1 MNYASCATHIR
12 VKLMGTNQSCCRC
25 SVTPTDTSPTD
36 TNLVNTNQSLPRS
49 IGPTDINPMGSNQS
63 LPLPRPVS
71 PTDTNL
77 VNSNQSL
84 PRSIGPTDT
93 NPMGSNQSP
102 RSIGP
107 TDTNPMGSNQSLPG
121 RPPVSPTDTN
131 PTDTKQ
137 SRPIPNIQFRVLIIG
152 RANAGKTTIL
162 QRVCDSTE
170 SPTIYRIIGDT
181 REEVRYSGLVMV
193 LPVLTY
199 TTQVSLDPSME
210 VGDKICC
217 PLSPFNSES
226 AWRTRNRGRT
236 GVLQPYGLYFSR
248 FTWYRVR

>member
-1 MNYASCATHIR
+1 
-12 VKLMGTNQSCCRC
+12 MGANQSCC
-25 SVTPTDTSPTD
+25 SAS
-36 TNLVNTNQSLPRS
+36 
-49 IGPTDINPMGSNQS
+49 
-63 LPLPRPVS
+63 PVS
-71 PTDTNL
+71 PTDTNPMDT
-77 VNSNQSL
+77 NQSH
-84 PRSIGPTDT
+84 PRPRPVAPTDT
-93 NPMGSNQSP
+93 NPMGSNQPLP

-107 TDTNPMGSNQSLPG
+107 TNTIPMGSNQFLPR